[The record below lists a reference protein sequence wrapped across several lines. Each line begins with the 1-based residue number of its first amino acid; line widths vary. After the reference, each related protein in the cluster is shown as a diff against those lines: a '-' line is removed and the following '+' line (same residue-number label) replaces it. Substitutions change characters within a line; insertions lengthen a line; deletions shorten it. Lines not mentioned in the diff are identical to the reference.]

1 MDDIFSDVSALLHD
15 GQPVEHEIS
24 ISTQQA
30 QALDLFV
37 QAMAGAGGQP
47 VFSPEQA
54 ARLTAGLTAVSELAG
69 QGFPPAASVNWA
81 CLVWPLPDMG
91 KMLTLKQLTPS
102 QVEMGFQ
109 VERSRRLYG
118 QFYISLGG
126 QTAFFY
132 LARGSLGWVLHGNQG
147 QPFEV
152 ALPPDVESIPWN
164 SEHVMAFQNRLG
176 VIQSGAPLFAQKAAQ
191 VLAQAVPDV
200 LQTISDSHQEAAVSL
215 PAQPGQAAILL
226 VVEGTGQRLTVQA
239 ALAIGRGRD
248 NHLCLE
254 GKSLS
259 RNHAVIEPVS
269 GGWQVRDLHS
279 TNGTWLNGA
288 RVDGAARLAEGD
300 VIGLGRTRVKVI
312 RIQA

>member
-15 GQPVEHEIS
+15 GQPVEQEFS
-24 ISTQQA
+24 LSTEQA
-30 QALDLFV
+30 RTLDLFV
-37 QAMAGAGGQP
+37 QALAGAGGHP
-47 VFSPEQA
+47 VVSPEQA
-54 ARLTAGLTAVSELAG
+54 ARLTAVSELAG
-69 QGFPPAASVNWA
+69 QEFAPAASSENWA

-91 KMLTLKQLTPS
+91 KMLTLKQSTPP

-164 SEHVMAFQNRLG
+164 SEHVMAFQDRLG

-200 LQTISDSHQEAAVSL
+200 LQTISDSRQAADSL
-215 PAQPGQAAILL
+215 PARPGQAAILL

-288 RVDGAARLAEGD
+288 RVAGAARLAEGD
-300 VIGLGRTRVKVI
+300 VVGLGRTRLKVI